1 MDEQCDASLLSM
13 LCGAAVNLSGKRIL
27 LTGAAGRIGREL
39 SLALA
44 AKGARLGLVGRTDAS
59 VASLEYLVST
69 RAMDA
74 IVIQANVT
82 EPKARHGAAQR
93 MILTYGGID
102 VLINLAGVLDVNLFC
117 ESDAAV
123 TSRLLQVNIEAPMAM
138 VREVLP
144 SMIARGSGHIVNI
157 GSIFGS
163 IGYPGFA
170 TYSASKFALRGF
182 SQALRRELSKSGI
195 AVTYVSPRGVRKC
208 FDPSAV
214 DAMTAQGAMH
224 MDDAPWVAA
233 HIVTA
238 IEQKKDEVYFGF
250 SESVLARVNAVMP
263 RLLDRTLRKISPS
276 RTRFARGMT

>member
-1 MDEQCDASLLSM
+1 M
-13 LCGAAVNLSGKRIL
+13 NLSGKRIL
-27 LTGAAGRIGREL
+27 LTGAAGYIGREL

-74 IVIQANVT
+74 IVVQANVT
-82 EPKARHGAAQR
+82 EPKARHVAAQR
-93 MILTYGGID
+93 MILSYGGID

-123 TSRLLQVNIEAPMAM
+123 TSHLLQVNIEAPMAM

-170 TYSASKFALRGF
+170 AYSASKFALRGF
-182 SQALRRELSKSGI
+182 SQALRRELSQSGI
-195 AVTYVSPRGVRKC
+195 AVTYVSPRGVRTS
-208 FDPSAV
+208 FNPPTVEAV
-214 DAMTAQGAMH
+214 TAQRAMH

-238 IEQKKDEVYFGF
+238 IEQKRDEAYFGF
-250 SESVLARVNAVMP
+250 PESILARVNGVMP
-263 RLLDRTLRKISPS
+263 RLLDRTLRKISSS
-276 RTRFARGMT
+276 RTRFAGGVT